1 MTHKERL
8 EEIEQY
14 LLGRKREE
22 TDYLRHLI
30 QKEEQANL
38 DEEGKAEMRATESK
52 ILSLLVS
59 LYVSFNISF
68 ARLI

>member
-30 QKEEQANL
+30 QKEEQASL
-38 DEEGKAEMRATESK
+38 DEEGKVEMRATESK
-52 ILSLLVS
+52 ILLIEEMANRF
-59 LYVSFNISF
+59 FNWE
-68 ARLI
+68 

>member
-52 ILSLLVS
+52 ILLIEEMANRF
-59 LYVSFNISF
+59 FNWE
-68 ARLI
+68 